1 MGITSPGGAGGGG
14 NGGAGGAG
22 GGNGGALASDAATE
36 TGVVIGALAGAA
48 LAGAALTGGTLGAEP
63 VFGAGVPLLFWFF
76 TTLAALAVST
86 KPGGGWSG
94 GFGPET
100 SAARELFAN
109 SCFSSGSHLCPLS
122 LLLWLFKASAVSP
135 TDDTLSSGL
144 IALAVLSSSSTS
156 MAASPRGVS
165 TIALFERLT
174 LLSISGH

>member
-22 GGNGGALASDAATE
+22 GGKGGALASVSATE
-36 TGVVIGALAGAA
+36 TGVVIDALAGAA
-48 LAGAALTGGTLGAEP
+48 LAGAALTGDTLGAEP
-63 VFGAGVPLLFWFF
+63 VFGAGVPLLFWFP
-76 TTLAALAVST
+76 TAAALDT
-86 KPGGGWSG
+86 LKPGGGWSG

-144 IALAVLSSSSTS
+144 IALAMLPSSSTS